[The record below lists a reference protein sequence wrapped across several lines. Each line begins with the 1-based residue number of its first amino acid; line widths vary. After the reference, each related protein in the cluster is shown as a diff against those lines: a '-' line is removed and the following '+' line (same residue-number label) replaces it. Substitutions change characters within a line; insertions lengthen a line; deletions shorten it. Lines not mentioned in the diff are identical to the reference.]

1 VVYLEVDVMSAMI
14 TSGRHMGKSSLLK
27 LWKEHD
33 KVKPVKIIWHQLPG
47 RKLKA
52 TWEVQPRRREY
63 GLNES
68 DMEPIQAWLK
78 ENMPTARRLS
88 FDTWLFKSDKHV
100 TMFLLMWS

>member
-1 VVYLEVDVMSAMI
+1 MKPEELKIMLGAR
-14 TSGRHMGKSSLLK
+14 TTGKSSLLK
-27 LWKEHD
+27 LWKEFD
-33 KVKPVKIIWHQLPG
+33 NMKPVKIIWHTLPG

-52 TWEVQPRRREY
+52 TWEVQPRGREH

-68 DMEPIQAWLK
+68 DMEPIEAWLK

-88 FDTWLFKSDKHV
+88 FDTWLFKSDKHI

>member
-1 VVYLEVDVMSAMI
+1 MKLGEMNLI
-14 TSGRHMGKSSLLK
+14 TAGRSMGKSSLLK
-27 LWKEHD
+27 LWKEFD
-33 KVKPVKIIWHQLPG
+33 NMKPVKIIWHQLPG

-52 TWEVQPRRREY
+52 TWEIQPRGREY

-78 ENMPTARRLS
+78 ENMPTAQRMS